1 MIWEGDLNCPLEVDY
16 QVIMQDKEFLIHKT
30 VPTSFTVSLSEKC
43 NEIQEYGLSY
53 HPDHPDFYHY
63 DFLFTLTVSEKW
75 IFFSLI
81 KVVKL

>member
-1 MIWEGDLNCPLEVDY
+1 MKN
-16 QVIMQDKEFLIHKT
+16 KEFLIHKT

-53 HPDHPDFYHY
+53 HPDDSDFYHY

-75 IFFSLI
+75 ILFSLI

>member
-1 MIWEGDLNCPLEVDY
+1 MKN
-16 QVIMQDKEFLIHKT
+16 KEFLIHKT
-30 VPTSFTVSLSEKC
+30 VPTFFTVSLYEKC

-53 HPDHPDFYHY
+53 HPDDPDFYHY

-75 IFFSLI
+75 ILFSLI

>member
-1 MIWEGDLNCPLEVDY
+1 MKN
-16 QVIMQDKEFLIHKT
+16 KEFLIHKT
-30 VPTSFTVSLSEKC
+30 VPTSFTVSLYEKC

-53 HPDHPDFYHY
+53 HPDDSDFYHY

-75 IFFSLI
+75 ILFSLI

>member
-1 MIWEGDLNCPLEVDY
+1 MILEGDLNCPLEVDY
-16 QVIMQDKEFLIHKT
+16 QVIMQNKEFLIHKT
-30 VPTSFTVSLSEKC
+30 VPTSFTVSLS
-43 NEIQEYGLSY
+43 EIQEYGLSY

-75 IFFSLI
+75 ILFSMI

>member
-1 MIWEGDLNCPLEVDY
+1 MKN
-16 QVIMQDKEFLIHKT
+16 KEFLIHKT

-53 HPDHPDFYHY
+53 HLDHPDFYRY

-75 IFFSLI
+75 ILFSLI

>member
-1 MIWEGDLNCPLEVDY
+1 MKN
-16 QVIMQDKEFLIHKT
+16 KEFLIHKT
-30 VPTSFTVSLSEKC
+30 VPTSFTVSLYEKC

-53 HPDHPDFYHY
+53 HPDDPDFYHY

-75 IFFSLI
+75 ILFSLI

>member
-53 HPDHPDFYHY
+53 HLDHPDFYRY
-63 DFLFTLTVSEKW
+63 DFLFTLTVSEKC
-75 IFFSLI
+75 ILFSLI

>member
-1 MIWEGDLNCPLEVDY
+1 MILEGDLNWPLEVDY
-16 QVIMQDKEFLIHKT
+16 QVIMQNKEFLIHKT
-30 VPTSFTVSLSEKC
+30 VPTSFTVSLS
-43 NEIQEYGLSY
+43 EIQEYGLSY

-75 IFFSLI
+75 ILFSLI

>member
-16 QVIMQDKEFLIHKT
+16 QVIMQNKEFLIHKT
-30 VPTSFTVSLSEKC
+30 VPTSFTVSLS
-43 NEIQEYGLSY
+43 EIQEYGLSY

-63 DFLFTLTVSEKW
+63 DFLFTLTVFEKW
-75 IFFSLI
+75 ILFWLI

>member
-1 MIWEGDLNCPLEVDY
+1 MILEGDLNCPLEVDY

-30 VPTSFTVSLSEKC
+30 VPTSFTVSLSE
-43 NEIQEYGLSY
+43 IQEYGLSY

-75 IFFSLI
+75 ILFSLI